1 MGFMDF
7 IRKIIGFFRRSEV
20 ARDKL
25 DRIVEIANSE
35 KPAEIPEKPL
45 EAREKQ
51 AEGKEAERIEKIQ
64 ISETTEININR
75 LELVK
80 VEREAET
87 IATYSRLLVKNIVS
101 YRNNKNDSDI
111 EGISKKY
118 KMIFTHSMELK
129 NLLSAINE
137 MFFDLLLGS
146 LSADNP
152 ERKKIE
158 EEQKKVLEVNELLA
172 KIGLYDEQFN
182 QEKTSDYRKN
192 IEKEAGGGEFILELG
207 ELAKM
212 LNERVL
218 NRKSGLNAKV
228 NAIMQKV
235 LI

>member
-1 MGFMDF
+1 MWIMDF
-7 IRKIIGFFRRSEV
+7 IRRIIGFFRKSEV
-20 ARDKL
+20 SKDKL

-35 KPAEIPEKPL
+35 KPIEIPEKPL
-45 EAREKQ
+45 EAPEKQ
-51 AEGKEAERIEKIQ
+51 ANGKESEIIEKIQ
-64 ISETTEININR
+64 ISETAEININK

-87 IATYSRLLVKNIVS
+87 IAAYSKLLVKNIGY
-101 YRNNKNDSDI
+101 YRNNKNEGDS

-137 MFFDLLLGS
+137 MFFEVVLGS
-146 LSADNP
+146 LSAEKP
-152 ERKKIE
+152 ERKEIE

-172 KIGLYDEQFN
+172 RIGLYDEQFN

-192 IEKEAGGGEFILELG
+192 IEKEVDGGEFISKLE
-207 ELAKM
+207 ELTKM

-218 NRKSGLNAKV
+218 NRKTGINAKI

-235 LI
+235 RF